1 MGVES
6 GDANVTDEDMAFVFQ
21 PRSRKR
27 VHLIATV
34 N

>member
-1 MGVES
+1 VES
-6 GDANVTDEDMAFVFQ
+6 GDANVTRQRHGARVL